1 MENLT
6 VQIISILILGIV
18 SILVKE
24 GVILIKA
31 ITNKIGNSEQLT
43 AAKEVWNIVEEKF
56 RITENA
62 KATLGSKMD
71 MFDNLLLAKFPSL
84 TKKDLE
90 YLRQAI
96 AGEVNKGKETIT
108 DTSNLE
114 GTNAQLQ
121 QENATLKAQLNA
133 IQLAIATP
141 VVDNTTNA
149 STVNVTTQNATV
161 GGAN

>member
-71 MFDNLLLAKFPSL
+71 MFDNLLLAKFPGL
-84 TKKDLE
+84 TKEDLE
-90 YLRQAI
+90 NLRQSI
-96 AGEVNKGKETIT
+96 AGEVNKGKEAIT

-114 GTNAQLQ
+114 GINAQLQ
-121 QENATLKAQLNA
+121 QENATLKAKLDTIQSA
-133 IQLAIATP
+133 ISTP
-141 VVDNTTNA
+141 
-149 STVNVTTQNATV
+149 VNVTTQNVTV
-161 GGAN
+161 GGTN

>member
-31 ITNKIGNSEQLT
+31 ITNKIGNSEQLEV
-43 AAKEVWNIVEEKF
+43 AKEVWNIVEEKF

-71 MFDNLLLAKFPSL
+71 MFDNLLLAKLPGL
-84 TKKDLE
+84 TKEDLE
-90 YLRQAI
+90 NLRQSI
-96 AGEVNKGKETIT
+96 AGEVNKGKEAIT

-114 GTNAQLQ
+114 DINAQLQ
-121 QENATLKAQLNA
+121 QENATLKAQLSA

-141 VVDNTTNA
+141 VV
-149 STVNVTTQNATV
+149 